1 MFALLIEISSLCCVR
16 RSLSC
21 WARRTACVTW
31 LVVSVS
37 HWSRSD
43 PLLCGIGRSTCDA
56 TSGVFSMLYAGARLY
71 SCCLRVLVFRCFL
84 SLLMVV
90 LCRFLLF
97 LSVVSSLGFL
107 RFPSFLSVLCS
118 ISRFSLVFSCFL
130 SVPFG
135 FSVCLGLSCFCLGLC
150 SSVCPYGVLLVLCCA
165 SGISLLSV
173 QCRFLSIFVLR
184 HGYCNCLAFHGS

>member
-84 SLLMVV
+84 SLLMAV

-97 LSVVSSLGFL
+97 LSVVSSLGFP

-118 ISRFSLVFSCFL
+118 FLGFLSCFPVSCRCLSGSRFV
-130 SVPFG
+130 
-135 FSVCLGLSCFCLGLC
+135 SVCLVSVSVSVHQLSLRCSVGALLCVSVFLSCTFNVGSCPSLFCDM
-150 SSVCPYGVLLVLCCA
+150 VIVIA
-165 SGISLLSV
+165 
-173 QCRFLSIFVLR
+173 
-184 HGYCNCLAFHGS
+184 

>member
-90 LCRFLLF
+90 LCVVFCCFSRWCRRSVSFGFPRFCRF
-97 LSVVSSLGFL
+97 SVPYLGFL
-107 RFPSFLSVLCS
+107 SCFPVSCRCLSGSRFVSVCLVSVSVSVHQFVPTVFCWCS
-118 ISRFSLVFSCFL
+118 VVRVGYFSLVRSM
-130 SVPFG
+130 SVL
-135 FSVCLGLSCFCLGLC
+135 VHLC
-150 SSVCPYGVLLVLCCA
+150 SATWLL
-165 SGISLLSV
+165 
-173 QCRFLSIFVLR
+173 
-184 HGYCNCLAFHGS
+184 

>member
-90 LCRFLLF
+90 LCVVFCCRRSVSFGFPRFCRF
-97 LSVVSSLGFL
+97 SVPYLGFL
-107 RFPSFLSVLCS
+107 SCFPVSCRCLSG
-118 ISRFSLVFSCFL
+118 SRFV
-130 SVPFG
+130 
-135 FSVCLGLSCFCLGLC
+135 SVCLVSVSVSVHQLSLRCSVGALLCVSVFLSCTFNVGSCPSLFCDM
-150 SSVCPYGVLLVLCCA
+150 VIVIA
-165 SGISLLSV
+165 
-173 QCRFLSIFVLR
+173 
-184 HGYCNCLAFHGS
+184 